1 MKMKQKIKNTLSQIV
16 LVIVTCLVIPNGF
29 AELNCNLFTNKTV
42 IKDDKVCISQKK
54 LLQCRLGC
62 IPIDT
67 ITRIEAFKCFKTLD
81 LAAINVTTPPES
93 IDVMLEVAIPVDCTL
108 NINN

>member
-1 MKMKQKIKNTLSQIV
+1 MKMKKIKNTIAQIV
-16 LVIVTCLVIPNGF
+16 LVIATCLVIPNGF
-29 AELNCNLFTNKTV
+29 AELNCYLFTNKTV
-42 IKDDKVCISQKK
+42 IKDDKVCISQKE
-54 LLQCRLGC
+54 LPQCRLGC

-67 ITRIEAFKCFKTLD
+67 MTRIEAFKCFKTLD

>member
-42 IKDDKVCISQKK
+42 IKDDKVCISQKSYSNVA
-54 LLQCRLGC
+54 LGVFPL
-62 IPIDT
+62 I
-67 ITRIEAFKCFKTLD
+67 L
-81 LAAINVTTPPES
+81 
-93 IDVMLEVAIPVDCTL
+93 
-108 NINN
+108 